1 MHGGCGAL
9 HGQKAEGRGGGGGG
23 RGREGAQGPEGLAE
37 ANRDL
42 SNGTRRVAEVAR
54 AFASARRLRGGLKTL
69 FTVSRS
75 ILGQTTRHLDQ
86 RDRVGELYA
95 VMPLRGVLTDRGG
108 PCRLA
113 DSNCTAGCKGHTARR
128 SKRRARRRAPWQPQR
143 SRDGEPA
150 IWSRVGMSIFFLF
163 TGRYIMDANTKL
175 ANLSRSP
182 GQSRTGGLGDW
193 GTVHRLDYARGR

>member
-113 DSNCTAGCKGHTARR
+113 SPYTEKKKWLTQTALQAARGTPLEG
-128 SKRRARRRAPWQPQR
+128 ARGEQE
-143 SRDGEPA
+143 GEPLGSLRGA
-150 IWSRVGMSIFFLF
+150 EMGNRLF
-163 TGRYIMDANTKL
+163 
-175 ANLSRSP
+175 
-182 GQSRTGGLGDW
+182 GLG
-193 GTVHRLDYARGR
+193 LE